1 MVLIIRS
8 ITNNTPYTL
17 TLKVPTLEQN
27 LAPITVA
34 SHATLDLLSAVTE
47 DDLIAMQLYLNGM
60 VSRGNLTVAA
70 TIDTSSFESGYTNTF
85 SAANFAIGE
94 VPSGAI
100 NSSNVTFTLAHVP
113 VANTDALFLNGLRQK
128 KGISNDY
135 TISGATITFNTAP
148 MTGSVLLADYI
159 M

>member
-1 MVLIIRS
+1 MALIIRS

-17 TLKVPTLEQN
+17 TLKIPGLEQN
-27 LAPITVA
+27 LTPIVVA
-34 SHATLDLLSAVTE
+34 SLATLDLLSVVTE
-47 DDLIAMQLYLNGM
+47 DDLIAMQLYLHGM
-60 VSRGNLTVAA
+60 VSRGSLIVAA

-85 SAANFAIGE
+85 SASNFVIGE
-94 VPSGAI
+94 IPSGAI

-113 VANTDALFLNGLRQK
+113 VANTDSLFLNGLRQH
-128 KGISNDY
+128 KGIGNDY

-148 MTGSVLLADYI
+148 TTGSVLLIDYI